1 MEAALYF
8 LPEIFRHLYGLLIPS
23 VFRHKAL
30 AQLSPSILKRVP
42 CLVLVYPLLPPRQAE
57 PDRRS
62 AVSKNPGS
70 DYPEGYERMKPK
82 PGPVAIRPIRWW
94 CPSS

>member
-1 MEAALYF
+1 MKAALYL
-8 LPEIFRHLYGLLIPS
+8 LPEIFRHLYRSSIPLIL
-23 VFRHKAL
+23 RHKAL

-42 CLVLVYPLLPPRQAE
+42 CPVSVYPLLPPRQAE

-62 AVSKNPGS
+62 AVSKSPGS
-70 DYPEGYERMKPK
+70 NYPEGYERMKPK

-94 CPSS
+94 CPPS